1 MEKQVIVTLRENV
14 GFLMESESDQV
25 LWGDEIKAGAVF
37 KPMVSY
43 TGYHDEDEDVG
54 NKGGR
59 DVTPAVECEAAPRGW
74 GRAGC

>member
-1 MEKQVIVTLRENV
+1 MEKQVIVTLRESV

-25 LWGDEIKAGAVF
+25 LLGDEIKAGAVF

-43 TGYHDEDEDVG
+43 TGCHDGDVG

-59 DVTPAVECEAAPRGW
+59 DITPAVECEAAPRGW